1 MRSSIRVVLATLAAY
16 GVAAAFGASMALAE
30 ATGDVAQGK
39 QLFMKYCA
47 TCHGP
52 SATGDGVAA
61 STFKNKPANLTLL
74 AKNAGGKFPTMMV
87 VNIVK
92 GDAPVAAHGQR
103 EMPVWGE
110 IIGRP
115 LDTGMY
121 KQDDVDL
128 KILSIANYLK
138 SIQQQ

>member
-1 MRSSIRVVLATLAAY
+1 MRRSIRVVLATLAIW
-16 GVAAAFGASMALAE
+16 AAAGPATAGAADE
-30 ATGDVAQGK
+30 GNVEQGK
-39 QLFMKYCA
+39 QLFLKYCA

-74 AKNAGGKFPTMMV
+74 AKNNGGKFPTMLV
-87 VNIVK
+87 INIVK
-92 GDAPVAAHGQR
+92 GDAPIAAHGGR

-110 IIGRP
+110 ILGRP

-121 KQDDVDL
+121 KQDEVDL
-128 KILSIANYLK
+128 KILSIANYLE
-138 SIQQQ
+138 SIQQK

>member
-52 SATGDGVAA
+52 GATGDGVAA

-92 GDAPVAAHGQR
+92 GDAPIAAHGQR

-128 KILSIANYLK
+128 KILSITTYLK

>member
-1 MRSSIRVVLATLAAY
+1 MRSGIRGVLGTAAVF
-16 GVAAAFGASMALAE
+16 GLVAAVGVGSARADDN
-30 ATGDVAQGK
+30 GDVAAGK
-39 QLFMKYCA
+39 QLYMKNCA

-52 SATGDGVAA
+52 SATGDGIAA
-61 STFKNKPANLTLL
+61 STFKNKPADLTLL
-74 AKNAGGKFPTMMV
+74 AKENGGKFPTMKV
-87 VNIVK
+87 LNIVK
-92 GDAPVAAHGQR
+92 GDAPIAAHGSR

-128 KILSIANYLK
+128 KILSIIHYLQ
-138 SIQQQ
+138 SIQKQ

>member
-1 MRSSIRVVLATLAAY
+1 MQIGIRGVLATLA
-16 GVAAAFGASMALAE
+16 GAGLALALGSSAAQAE
-30 ATGDVAQGK
+30 SQGDIEQGK
-39 QLFMKYCA
+39 QLYMKYCA

-61 STFKNKPANLTLL
+61 ATFKTKPTDLTML
-74 AKNAGGKFPTMMV
+74 AKNNGGSFPTMKV
-87 VNIVK
+87 LNIVK
-92 GDAPVAAHGQR
+92 GDAPIAAHGSR

-138 SIQQQ
+138 SIQKQ